1 MSRPSLVT
9 GCSKPAAKES
19 VAMPELSGGLGLSW
33 ALMDDADR
41 LRNRAT
47 RLLALAILVREQG
60 QIEHSDQLT
69 QLASEILVH
78 AEEME
83 RRLSPKEI

>member
-1 MSRPSLVT
+1 M
-9 GCSKPAAKES
+9 
-19 VAMPELSGGLGLSW
+19 
-33 ALMDDADR
+33 MDDADR

-47 RLLALAILVREQG
+47 RLLALAILSREQG

-83 RRLSPKEI
+83 RRFSPKGT

>member
-1 MSRPSLVT
+1 
-9 GCSKPAAKES
+9 
-19 VAMPELSGGLGLSW
+19 LGM
-33 ALMDDADR
+33 MDDADR

-47 RLLALAILVREQG
+47 RLLALAILSREQG

-83 RRLSPKEI
+83 RRLSQKEA

>member
-1 MSRPSLVT
+1 LKGGGRLLGRKRIRPNAGT
-9 GCSKPAAKES
+9 
-19 VAMPELSGGLGLSW
+19 SGGFGLFL
-33 ALMDDADR
+33 AMMDDADR

-47 RLLALAILVREQG
+47 RLLALAILSREQG
-60 QIEHSDQLT
+60 HIEHSDQLT

-83 RRLSPKEI
+83 RRFSPEGTRKR

>member
-1 MSRPSLVT
+1 
-9 GCSKPAAKES
+9 
-19 VAMPELSGGLGLSW
+19 MPELSGGFRAFLG
-33 ALMDDADR
+33 MIDDADR

-47 RLLALAILVREQG
+47 RLLAFAILTREQG
-60 QIEHSDQLT
+60 HIEHSDRLT

>member
-1 MSRPSLVT
+1 VT
-9 GCSKPAAKES
+9 GCSNLSAKES
-19 VAMPELSGGLGLSW
+19 IAIPELSGRSRAFLD
-33 ALMDDADR
+33 MTDDADR

-83 RRLSPKEI
+83 RRLSPKGT

>member
-1 MSRPSLVT
+1 M
-9 GCSKPAAKES
+9 
-19 VAMPELSGGLGLSW
+19 
-33 ALMDDADR
+33 MDDADR

-60 QIEHSDQLT
+60 QIEHSDQLA

-83 RRLSPKEI
+83 RRFSPKGT

>member
-1 MSRPSLVT
+1 
-9 GCSKPAAKES
+9 
-19 VAMPELSGGLGLSW
+19 
-33 ALMDDADR
+33 MDDADR

-83 RRLSPKEI
+83 RRFSSKEI

>member
-1 MSRPSLVT
+1 
-9 GCSKPAAKES
+9 
-19 VAMPELSGGLGLSW
+19 MPELSGGFRAFLGM
-33 ALMDDADR
+33 MDDADR

-60 QIEHSDQLT
+60 QIEHSDQLA

-83 RRLSPKEI
+83 RRFSPKEI

>member
-1 MSRPSLVT
+1 MN
-9 GCSKPAAKES
+9 
-19 VAMPELSGGLGLSW
+19 
-33 ALMDDADR
+33 DADR

-69 QLASEILVH
+69 QLAPEILVH

-83 RRLSPKEI
+83 RRLSPKGT